1 MDENLIGLPASDKGI
16 VKKADRENWVKRQR
30 EGVKGKTFE
39 YHYSSFPIEIQKQL
53 GFSMPKEWFSANELK
68 DFAGMPNSPQGVNK
82 RARTQHWEKRE
93 RDGVQGGALEYH
105 VSSLPPSV
113 QKDLGFYPT
122 ETRTLVPDIAE
133 TVGRYV
139 KEAINKATEL
149 VSVPFYKTFASAG
162 FGAFNDDVY
171 EPDDFVGLSARWLQ
185 QRGLQKNKL
194 AFILTSG
201 DSMTPTIHHG
211 DMLLINRA
219 VTTPRDGQIYVIRSG
234 DQLWVKRVQG
244 IPGGIRLISDNKEI
258 YAPIELKFEDNL
270 NFEVLGQVVFIGHDL
285 I

>member
-1 MDENLIGLPASDKGI
+1 MRNS
-16 VKKADRENWVKRQR
+16 
-30 EGVKGKTFE
+30 
-39 YHYSSFPIEIQKQL
+39 
-53 GFSMPKEWFSANELK
+53 KEWFSANELK
-68 DFAGMPNSPQGVNK
+68 DIAGLPNSPQGVNK
-82 RARTQHWEKRE
+82 RARTQNWKRRE

-105 VSSLPPSV
+105 VSSLPPAV
-113 QKDLGFYPT
+113 QMELGFNPSEIQVSDIT
-122 ETRTLVPDIAE
+122 ETA
-133 TVGRYV
+133 GRYI

-149 VSVPFYKTFASAG
+149 VSVPFYNTFASAG

-171 EPDDFVGLSARWLQ
+171 EPDDFVGLSSHWLQ

-258 YAPIELKFEDNL
+258 YAPIELMFEDNL

>member
-1 MDENLIGLPASDKGI
+1 MRNS
-16 VKKADRENWVKRQR
+16 
-30 EGVKGKTFE
+30 
-39 YHYSSFPIEIQKQL
+39 
-53 GFSMPKEWFSANELK
+53 KEWFSANELK
-68 DFAGMPNSPQGVNK
+68 DIAGLPNSPQGVNK
-82 RARTQHWEKRE
+82 RARTQNWKRRE

-105 VSSLPPSV
+105 VSSLPPAV
-113 QKDLGFYPT
+113 QRELGFYPT
-122 ETRTLVPDIAE
+122 EIQAPDIEE
-133 TVGRYV
+133 TAGRYI
-139 KEAINKATEL
+139 KEALNKASEL

-162 FGAFNDDVY
+162 FGAFNNDVY

-185 QRGLQKNKL
+185 QRSLQKNKL

-244 IPGGIRLISDNKEI
+244 IPGGIRLISDNKQI
-258 YAPIELKFEDNL
+258 YAPIELMFEDNL

>member
-1 MDENLIGLPASDKGI
+1 MRNS
-16 VKKADRENWVKRQR
+16 
-30 EGVKGKTFE
+30 
-39 YHYSSFPIEIQKQL
+39 
-53 GFSMPKEWFSANELK
+53 KEWFSANELK
-68 DFAGMPNSPQGVNK
+68 DIAGLPNSPQGVNK
-82 RARTQHWEKRE
+82 RARTQNWKRRE

-105 VSSLPPSV
+105 VSSLPPAV
-113 QKDLGFYPT
+113 QRELGFYPT
-122 ETRTLVPDIAE
+122 EIQVPHIEE
-133 TVGRYV
+133 TAGRYI
-139 KEAINKATEL
+139 KEALNKATEL

-185 QRGLQKNKL
+185 QRSLQKNKL

-219 VTTPRDGQIYVIRSG
+219 MTLPRDGQIYVIRSG

-258 YAPIELKFEDNL
+258 YAPIELMFEDNA
-270 NFEVLGQVVFIGHDL
+270 NFEVMGQVVFIGHDL

>member
-39 YHYSSFPIEIQKQL
+39 YHYSSFPLEIQK
-53 GFSMPKEWFSANELK
+53 E
-68 DFAGMPNSPQGVNK
+68 
-82 RARTQHWEKRE
+82 
-93 RDGVQGGALEYH
+93 
-105 VSSLPPSV
+105 
-113 QKDLGFYPT
+113 LGFYPT
-122 ETRTLVPDIAE
+122 EIRMHVPDIAE
-133 TVGRYV
+133 TAGSYI
-139 KEAINKATEL
+139 KEALNKATEL

-258 YAPIELKFEDNL
+258 YAPIELMFEDNL

>member
-39 YHYSSFPIEIQKQL
+39 YHYSSFPLEIQK
-53 GFSMPKEWFSANELK
+53 E
-68 DFAGMPNSPQGVNK
+68 
-82 RARTQHWEKRE
+82 
-93 RDGVQGGALEYH
+93 
-105 VSSLPPSV
+105 
-113 QKDLGFYPT
+113 LGFYPT
-122 ETRTLVPDIAE
+122 ETRMIVPNITE

-149 VSVPFYKTFASAG
+149 VSVPFYNTFASAG

-171 EPDDFVGLSARWLQ
+171 EPDDFVGLSTHWLQ

>member
-1 MDENLIGLPASDKGI
+1 MRNS
-16 VKKADRENWVKRQR
+16 
-30 EGVKGKTFE
+30 
-39 YHYSSFPIEIQKQL
+39 
-53 GFSMPKEWFSANELK
+53 KEWFSANELK
-68 DFAGMPNSPQGVNK
+68 DIAGLPNSPQGINK
-82 RARTQHWEKRE
+82 RARTQNWKRRE

-105 VSSLPPSV
+105 VSSLPPAV
-113 QKDLGFYPT
+113 QRELGFYQT
-122 ETRTLVPDIAE
+122 EIQVPNIEE
-133 TVGRYV
+133 TAGRYI
-139 KEAINKATEL
+139 KEALNKATEL

>member
-1 MDENLIGLPASDKGI
+1 MGNS
-16 VKKADRENWVKRQR
+16 
-30 EGVKGKTFE
+30 
-39 YHYSSFPIEIQKQL
+39 
-53 GFSMPKEWFSANELK
+53 KEWFSANELK
-68 DFAGMPNSPQGVNK
+68 DLEGLPNSPQGINK
-82 RARTQHWEKRE
+82 RARTQNWKKRE
-93 RDGVQGGALEYH
+93 KDGVQGGALEYH
-105 VSSLPPSV
+105 VSSLPPEV
-113 QKDLGFYPT
+113 QKALGFYP
-122 ETRTLVPDIAE
+122 EYVPQEHYIAE
-133 TVGRYV
+133 SSAPYGGNTP
-139 KEAINKATEL
+139 KQTNEL
-149 VSVPFYKTFASAG
+149 VNVPFYNTFASAG

-258 YAPIELKFEDNL
+258 YAPIELMFEDNA
-270 NFEVLGQVVFIGHDL
+270 NFEVMGQVVFIGHDL

>member
-1 MDENLIGLPASDKGI
+1 MRNS
-16 VKKADRENWVKRQR
+16 
-30 EGVKGKTFE
+30 
-39 YHYSSFPIEIQKQL
+39 
-53 GFSMPKEWFSANELK
+53 KEWFSANELK
-68 DFAGMPNSPQGVNK
+68 DIAGLPNSPQGVNK
-82 RARTQHWEKRE
+82 RARTQNWKRRE

-105 VSSLPPSV
+105 VSSLPPAV
-113 QKDLGFYPT
+113 QKELGFNPSKIQVSDIT
-122 ETRTLVPDIAE
+122 ETA
-133 TVGRYV
+133 GRYI

-149 VSVPFYKTFASAG
+149 VSVPFYNTFASAG

-171 EPDDFVGLSARWLQ
+171 EPDDFVGLSAHWLQ

-258 YAPIELKFEDNL
+258 YAPIELMFEDNL

>member
-1 MDENLIGLPASDKGI
+1 MKNLKEWFSIKELMDENLIGLPASDKGI

-39 YHYSSFPIEIQKQL
+39 YHYSSFPLEIQK
-53 GFSMPKEWFSANELK
+53 E
-68 DFAGMPNSPQGVNK
+68 
-82 RARTQHWEKRE
+82 
-93 RDGVQGGALEYH
+93 
-105 VSSLPPSV
+105 
-113 QKDLGFYPT
+113 LGFYPT
-122 ETRTLVPDIAE
+122 ETRMIVPNITE

-185 QRGLQKNKL
+185 QRSLQKNKL

-258 YAPIELKFEDNL
+258 YAPIELMFEDNL

>member
-1 MDENLIGLPASDKGI
+1 MDENLNLPLPSSDKGI
-16 VKKADRENWVKRQR
+16 VKKAEREGWKKRQR
-30 EGVKGKTFE
+30 DGVKGKTFE
-39 YHYSSFPIEIQKQL
+39 YHYSSFP
-53 GFSMPKEWFSANELK
+53 PA
-68 DFAGMPNSPQGVNK
+68 
-82 RARTQHWEKRE
+82 
-93 RDGVQGGALEYH
+93 
-105 VSSLPPSV
+105 V
-113 QKDLGFYPT
+113 QKELGFYPT
-122 ETRTLVPDIAE
+122 ETRMIFPNITETVE

-149 VSVPFYKTFASAG
+149 VSVPFYNTFASAG

-185 QRGLQKNKL
+185 QRSLQKNKL

-219 VTTPRDGQIYVIRSG
+219 MTLPRDGQIYVIRSG

-258 YAPIELKFEDNL
+258 YAPIELMFEDNA
-270 NFEVLGQVVFIGHDL
+270 NFEVMGQVVFIGHDL

>member
-1 MDENLIGLPASDKGI
+1 MRNS
-16 VKKADRENWVKRQR
+16 
-30 EGVKGKTFE
+30 
-39 YHYSSFPIEIQKQL
+39 
-53 GFSMPKEWFSANELK
+53 KEWFSANELK
-68 DFAGMPNSPQGVNK
+68 DIAGLPNSPQGVNK
-82 RARTQHWEKRE
+82 RARTQNWKRRE

-105 VSSLPPSV
+105 VSSLPPAV
-113 QKDLGFYPT
+113 QRELGFYPT
-122 ETRTLVPDIAE
+122 EIQVPHIEE
-133 TVGRYV
+133 TAGRYI
-139 KEAINKATEL
+139 KEALNKATEL

-185 QRGLQKNKL
+185 QRSLQKNKL

>member
-1 MDENLIGLPASDKGI
+1 MKNLKEWFSIKELMDENLIGLPASDKGI

-39 YHYSSFPIEIQKQL
+39 YHYSSFPLEIQK
-53 GFSMPKEWFSANELK
+53 E
-68 DFAGMPNSPQGVNK
+68 
-82 RARTQHWEKRE
+82 
-93 RDGVQGGALEYH
+93 
-105 VSSLPPSV
+105 
-113 QKDLGFYPT
+113 LGFYPT
-122 ETRTLVPDIAE
+122 ETRMIVPNITE
-133 TVGRYV
+133 TIGRYV

-149 VSVPFYKTFASAG
+149 VSVPFYNTFASAG

-171 EPDDFVGLSARWLQ
+171 EPDDFVGLSTHWLQ

-219 VTTPRDGQIYVIRSG
+219 ATTPRDGQIYVIRSG

>member
-1 MDENLIGLPASDKGI
+1 MKNSKEWFSIKELMDENLNLPLPSSDKGI
-16 VKKADRENWVKRQR
+16 VKKAEREGWKKRQR
-30 EGVKGKTFE
+30 DGVKGKTFE
-39 YHYSSFPIEIQKQL
+39 YHYSSFPE
-53 GFSMPKEWFSANELK
+53 
-68 DFAGMPNSPQGVNK
+68 
-82 RARTQHWEKRE
+82 
-93 RDGVQGGALEYH
+93 GVQKA
-105 VSSLPPSV
+105 
-113 QKDLGFYPT
+113 LGFYP
-122 ETRTLVPDIAE
+122 EYVPQDHYIAE
-133 TVGRYV
+133 SAAPYGGNTP
-139 KEAINKATEL
+139 KQTNEL
-149 VSVPFYKTFASAG
+149 VNVPFYNTFASAG

-171 EPDDFVGLSARWLQ
+171 EPDDFVGLSSRWLQ

-219 VTTPRDGQIYVIRSG
+219 MTMPRDGQIYVIRSG

-258 YAPIELKFEDNL
+258 YAPIELMFDDSA
-270 NFEVLGQVVFIGHDL
+270 NFEVMGQVVFIGHDL

>member
-1 MDENLIGLPASDKGI
+1 MRNS
-16 VKKADRENWVKRQR
+16 
-30 EGVKGKTFE
+30 
-39 YHYSSFPIEIQKQL
+39 
-53 GFSMPKEWFSANELK
+53 KEWFSANELK
-68 DFAGMPNSPQGVNK
+68 DIAGLPNSPQGVNK
-82 RARTQHWEKRE
+82 RARTQNWKRRE

-105 VSSLPPSV
+105 VSSLPPAV
-113 QKDLGFYPT
+113 QKELGFNPSKIQVSDIT
-122 ETRTLVPDIAE
+122 ETA
-133 TVGRYV
+133 GRYI

-149 VSVPFYKTFASAG
+149 VSVPFYNTFASAG

-171 EPDDFVGLSARWLQ
+171 EPDDFVGLSAHWLQ

-194 AFILTSG
+194 AFILTTG

-258 YAPIELKFEDNL
+258 YAPIELMFEDNL
-270 NFEVLGQVVFIGHDL
+270 NFGVLGQVVFIGHDL

>member
-1 MDENLIGLPASDKGI
+1 MKNLKEWFSIKELMDENLIGLPASDKGI

-39 YHYSSFPIEIQKQL
+39 YHYSSFPLEIQK
-53 GFSMPKEWFSANELK
+53 E
-68 DFAGMPNSPQGVNK
+68 
-82 RARTQHWEKRE
+82 
-93 RDGVQGGALEYH
+93 
-105 VSSLPPSV
+105 
-113 QKDLGFYPT
+113 LGFYPT
-122 ETRTLVPDIAE
+122 EMRMHVPDITE
-133 TVGRYV
+133 TAGRYV
-139 KEAINKATEL
+139 KEALNKATEL
-149 VSVPFYKTFASAG
+149 VNVPFYNTFASAG

-171 EPDDFVGLSARWLQ
+171 EPDDFVGLSAHWLQ

-219 VTTPRDGQIYVIRSG
+219 ATTPRDGQIYVIRSG

-258 YAPIELKFEDNL
+258 YAPIELMFEDNL

>member
-39 YHYSSFPIEIQKQL
+39 YHYSSFPLEIQK
-53 GFSMPKEWFSANELK
+53 E
-68 DFAGMPNSPQGVNK
+68 
-82 RARTQHWEKRE
+82 
-93 RDGVQGGALEYH
+93 
-105 VSSLPPSV
+105 
-113 QKDLGFYPT
+113 LGFYPT

-139 KEAINKATEL
+139 KEAISKSTEL

-185 QRGLQKNKL
+185 QRSLQKNKL

-258 YAPIELKFEDNL
+258 YAPIELMFEDNL

>member
-1 MDENLIGLPASDKGI
+1 MRNS
-16 VKKADRENWVKRQR
+16 
-30 EGVKGKTFE
+30 
-39 YHYSSFPIEIQKQL
+39 
-53 GFSMPKEWFSANELK
+53 KEWFSANELK
-68 DFAGMPNSPQGVNK
+68 EIAGLPNSPQGVNK
-82 RARTQHWEKRE
+82 RARTQNWKRRE

-105 VSSLPPSV
+105 VSSLPPAV
-113 QKDLGFYPT
+113 QKELGFNPSKIQVSDIT
-122 ETRTLVPDIAE
+122 ETA
-133 TVGRYV
+133 GRYI

-149 VSVPFYKTFASAG
+149 VSVPFYNTFASAG

-171 EPDDFVGLSARWLQ
+171 EPDDFVGLSAHWLQ

-244 IPGGIRLISDNKEI
+244 IPGGIRLISDNKKI
-258 YAPIELKFEDNL
+258 YAPIELMFEDNL

>member
-1 MDENLIGLPASDKGI
+1 MNSQPKQEWFTAFELEGIGNLPS
-16 VKKADRENWVKRQR
+16 KATNITRRATKENWKKKQVQGKK
-30 EGVKGKTFE
+30 GVAYE
-39 YHYSSFPIEIQKQL
+39 YHYSS
-53 GFSMPKEWFSANELK
+53 
-68 DFAGMPNSPQGVNK
+68 
-82 RARTQHWEKRE
+82 
-93 RDGVQGGALEYH
+93 
-105 VSSLPPSV
+105 LPPEV
-113 QKDLGFYPT
+113 QRELGFYPT
-122 ETRTLVPDIAE
+122 ETRMIVPNITETL
-133 TVGRYV
+133 GRYV

-149 VSVPFYKTFASAG
+149 VSVPFYNTFASAG

-171 EPDDFVGLSARWLQ
+171 EPDDFVGLSAHWLQ

-258 YAPIELKFEDNL
+258 YAPIELKFEDNS